1 MSFYYEQIIQQ
12 NLVAYN
18 QLKQTENCTE
28 NFQCVTNCLTDIF
41 HFHKNRTYTC
51 KTITHMYVLRFMNRY
66 SSEVYHIFSDLLP
79 RLNNNDLIL
88 SLGCGPSFETVALEK
103 YSRDNSIGKIRY
115 LGIDSNQIWED
126 VSASCCLN
134 TQNIESRVVYR
145 NNANLS
151 DVLPLTK
158 VFLLNYCLSDIKN
171 HSDLEFFL
179 NGFNFE
185 YLIYKPWQ
193 GL

>member
-1 MSFYYEQIIQQ
+1 MIKY
-12 NLVAYN
+12 
-18 QLKQTENCTE
+18 
-28 NFQCVTNCLTDIF
+28 
-41 HFHKNRTYTC
+41 RTYTC

-134 TQNIESRVVYR
+134 
-145 NNANLS
+145 
-151 DVLPLTK
+151 
-158 VFLLNYCLSDIKN
+158 KN
-171 HSDLEFFL
+171 HFGKKSVDCIKLSICSL
-179 NGFNFE
+179 DKSIPE
-185 YLIYKPWQ
+185 YTIKDFTVLFVLYCSAAE
-193 GL
+193 